1 MIPFDLHMHSNY
13 SADGEFTPK
22 ELIQIA
28 KDRHLKCVALSDHNC
43 MLGVDTMIEEGKQA
57 GIQVIPAIEFSTLF
71 QPDIECHLLGYH
83 FDYHKDYFTTLHEQ
97 TQKLSDDAFLLRVKK
112 FKETYHIDFDE
123 EKIIKDSNGENPW
136 FMLCDTIFNDS
147 KNADIEDFKDYRAG
161 GKRSN
166 PAPVNFFW
174 DKCQKGSPLYVH
186 VEYPSFKDTVQL
198 IHDAGGIAVLA
209 HPFATFY
216 QKEAL
221 LDLAVSYGIDG
232 IEAYSNY
239 HEPKHNHY
247 YADYAKKH
255 NLLITCGS
263 DFHGKHKPSI
273 HMGDVGEE
281 VENADEILQK
291 FLEAIKVNQ

>member
-1 MIPFDLHMHSNY
+1 M
-13 SADGEFTPK
+13 
-22 ELIQIA
+22 
-28 KDRHLKCVALSDHNC
+28 
-43 MLGVDTMIEEGKQA
+43 
-57 GIQVIPAIEFSTLF
+57 
-71 QPDIECHLLGYH
+71 
-83 FDYHKDYFTTLHEQ
+83 
-97 TQKLSDDAFLLRVKK
+97 
-112 FKETYHIDFDE
+112 
-123 EKIIKDSNGENPW
+123 
-136 FMLCDTIFNDS
+136 
-147 KNADIEDFKDYRAG
+147 
-161 GKRSN
+161 
-166 PAPVNFFW
+166 
-174 DKCQKGSPLYVH
+174 
-186 VEYPSFKDTVQL
+186 

-239 HEPKHNHY
+239 HEPKHNNY
-247 YADYAKKH
+247 YAEYAKKH

-291 FLEAIKVNQ
+291 FLEAIK